1 MVEGSEVPGSKGND
15 CRLSRRRTTVRCRRS
30 GRARP
35 VGLLEQASLDSR
47 GCELKAL
54 LRISDDGNFVLE
66 RRYAVVCRAPGKRL
80 RRRLDL
86 NVALA
91 VPADGNGNIDGRNAG
106 VENHHAP
113 HLVELFA
120 GGAVRSC
127 RGRLYR
133 RHVRT
138 PEKNPPAAI
147 VQAIEAVVAK
157 DAVFISRA

>member
-1 MVEGSEVPGSKGND
+1 MH
-15 CRLSRRRTTVRCRRS
+15 
-30 GRARP
+30 
-35 VGLLEQASLDSR
+35 
-47 GCELKAL
+47 
-54 LRISDDGNFVLE
+54 F
-66 RRYAVVCRAPGKRL
+66 
-80 RRRLDL
+80 

-133 RHVRT
+133 RHVST

-147 VQAIEAVVAK
+147 VQAIETVVAK
-157 DAVFISRA
+157 DAVFISRACEARILDGFRSGVARLRNQVIAGGTFFPAATCERAE